1 METILALIDGFGD
14 DPVVTLAV
22 LGVVG
27 GALAAYV
34 VFGFARDR
42 QGLRRRAA
50 AGPDIPEP
58 ARAPGKPERPRSLER
73 LVSFIDENIAG
84 DTRQNRVLRRQLI
97 QAGFFDPRA
106 GAVYFAAR
114 LGFALLFGIACFIVL
129 PMLIAPK
136 PALTMATWCGG
147 LAIVGYLLRRCI
159 CAGAS
164 RSGSSRTAWA
174 FRISWT

>member
-22 LGVVG
+22 LGLAG

-42 QGLRRRAA
+42 QDLRRRAA
-50 AGPDIPEP
+50 AGTDIPEP
-58 ARAPGKPERPRSLER
+58 ARTPGKPERLRSLEW

-97 QAGFFDPRA
+97 QAGFSTRAPAPSISRRGSALPSSSALAASSSCPCSSHRSRHSRPRRGAA
-106 GAVYFAAR
+106 GLPSSAIFCR
-114 LGFALLFGIACFIVL
+114 L
-129 PMLIAPK
+129 
-136 PALTMATWCGG
+136 
-147 LAIVGYLLRRCI
+147 CI

>member
-50 AGPDIPEP
+50 AGTDTPEP

-73 LVSFIDENIAG
+73 LVSFIHEKNPR

-114 LGFALLFGIACFIVL
+114 LGFAALFGIEL
-129 PMLIAPK
+129 
-136 PALTMATWCGG
+136 
-147 LAIVGYLLRRCI
+147 
-159 CAGAS
+159 
-164 RSGSSRTAWA
+164 SGTGR
-174 FRISWT
+174 